1 VRVLRPFLG
10 AALLGVVA
18 GLVPGC
24 TVGPNFRP
32 SRAPD
37 VTSYDA
43 NEVSLP
49 QAGDLDPQQRL
60 VIGAEIVKRWWEL
73 LQSPPLNDIIVLAL
87 SGSPPL
93 AGAIATLAQAQ
104 EAVVQAKAAYYP
116 QLDLGAN
123 ASRQHVVK
131 LGSSSVGSGLNIS
144 NNGNGSSFATNIF
157 SFGPL
162 LTYSPDFFGHTRRTV
177 EQQIALADN
186 ERYQLAAAYLSL
198 TAGTVAQAVTIASIL
213 AQIKAAE
220 EIVAVDVH
228 NLELVRIEFEAGSI
242 ARTDVLTAESQLAG
256 DETLLPPLRQQLS
269 VARHAL
275 SVLVGVTPAQWSPPD
290 FELDTLTLPID
301 LPVTVPSQLIHDR
314 PDILAA
320 EGQLHA
326 ASAAIGIATAQ
337 LYPSVNV
344 SASTMFQAVAS
355 NGPFSPGILL
365 SLAGGITQPL
375 FHGDALLSQRRAAI
389 DAFEVQFNSYRQVV
403 LVAFGQIADTLRAL
417 EHDAELLEA
426 QRRAVTTSEA
436 SLALSQEA
444 YAAGRGSLLQVLDSQ
459 RLFSQAVLGYA
470 RAKGQRY
477 LDTVQLFQA
486 MGGASLDWLAQT
498 AASSR

>member
-1 VRVLRPFLG
+1 MVG
-10 AALLGVVA
+10 LL
-18 GLVPGC
+18 PGC
-24 TVGPNFRP
+24 TVGPNFKP
-32 SRAPD
+32 PRAPD
-37 VTSYDA
+37 VTGYERES
-43 NEVSLP
+43 VSLP
-49 QAGDLDPQQRL
+49 PAGDLDPQQRF
-60 VIGAEIVKRWWEL
+60 VVGAEIAQRWWEL
-73 LQSPPLNDIIVLAL
+73 LHSPPLNDIIVLAL

-93 AGAIATLAQAQ
+93 AGAIATLAQAR
-104 EAVVQAKAAYYP
+104 EAVIQAKAAYYP

-131 LGSSSVGSGLNIS
+131 LGPSFVGSS
-144 NNGNGSSFATNIF
+144 FNGNSSNGSSLATNIF

-162 LTYSPDFFGHTRRTV
+162 MSYSPDFFGHTRRTV
-177 EQQIALADN
+177 EQQVALAEN
-186 ERYQLAAAYLSL
+186 ERYQLAAAYLTL
-198 TAGTVAQAVTIASIL
+198 TAGTVTQAVTIASIV

-228 NLELVRIEFEAGSI
+228 NLELVRIEFEAGSV

-275 SVLVGVTPAQWSPPD
+275 SVLVGATPAQWSPPD
-290 FELDTLTLPID
+290 FELDALTLPID
-301 LPVTVPSQLIHDR
+301 LPVTIPSQVIHDR

-320 EGQLHA
+320 EAQLHA

-344 SASTMFQAVAS
+344 SASWVFQALAS
-355 NGPFSPGILL
+355 GGPFTGNMIM
-365 SLAGGITQPL
+365 SLASGLTQPL
-375 FHGDALLSQRRAAI
+375 FHGDALQSQRRGAI
-389 DAFEVQFNSYRQVV
+389 DAYEVQFESYRQVV

-426 QRRAVTTSEA
+426 QRHAVTTSEA
-436 SLALSQEA
+436 SLKLSQEA

-477 LDTVQLFQA
+477 LDTVLLFQT
-486 MGGASLDWLAQT
+486 MGGASLDWLGQT
-498 AASSR
+498 EIGSR